1 MPFLTLNTDD
11 SQLAVYYNNIT
22 NNNVFSGTP
31 NNPNVTGTQK
41 PEIPN
46 ERFVDFDEGSIRGGL
61 VNAGIATAKDLI
73 RIGKF
78 ITGIDNIRGTTDLS
92 KTTFESA
99 AKGILFLTK
108 QAGLQLTNPRLE
120 WDRSNATPPFLG
132 GPTRQFT
139 GVGTLLSVGGN
150 AFGFHFDRAGLL
162 GIIRE
167 NQKYE
172 SITFKNNF
180 SDDGDNDIP
189 SEDSRNRLVRYLSA
203 ISDSKLKE
211 GNSVTLDSYFGGPES
226 VYGIGRT
233 RIRTVNDVRTTISVV
248 SDKLSS
254 LLNGFI
260 PLSNSTINKYG
271 EVPVIKSNPE
281 TNKIPSST
289 VINNSPFYN
298 KPKGGSKVD
307 KPGYTLENKYGVTG
321 GGNLDSINIINIV
334 DSKVFYKDNEGKNSN
349 NSVGAIDDKLKSS
362 TDGTFGEDLI
372 KFRLEFLNN
381 EEAGYK
387 SGTSVVPKTDVLAFR
402 AYLDNFDDGMSA
414 KWTSYRYM
422 GRGEDFYIYDGF
434 SRDIGV
440 AFTMHA
446 HTAEEMIPL
455 YTKLNYLLSTF
466 TPDYNS
472 QLKMRGNIGYLTVG
486 DYIYRQPGI
495 YTDVKVSGFFEGS
508 WQTGFKGIGDNNFGD
523 LELPRMLKISLSFK
537 PIQTFLPRKVNKAR
551 GADFVPF
558 IGRDLTAYPIK
569 TSPTSVNQ
577 ANSSGNTNGNGTSDN
592 SGASNTS
599 TTVTT
604 TNNNN
609 GTFTSNPQPSLGT
622 VVQARGRSSSVTQ
635 NNVPRINQS
644 GLNNPFR
651 DVFAQTGDLGGNGF
665 NASDFNNSSDL
676 IKVTSKGI
684 GTGGVEVVKILNNE
698 FECS

>member
-1 MPFLTLNTDD
+1 MPFLTLNTED

-22 NNNVFSGTP
+22 NNNVFSGTS

-46 ERFVDFDEGSIRGGL
+46 LRFVDFDDGLIRGGL

-78 ITGIDNIRGTTDLS
+78 ITGINNIKGTTDLS

-99 AKGILFLTK
+99 SKGILFLAK
-108 QAGLQLTNPRLE
+108 QVSLQLTNPRLE
-120 WDRSNATPPFLG
+120 WDRKNVIPPFLG

-139 GVGTLLSVGGN
+139 GVGTLLSVGGS
-150 AFGFHFDRAGLL
+150 AFGLHFDRAGLL
-162 GIIRE
+162 GKIRE
-167 NQKYE
+167 DQKYE
-172 SITFKNNF
+172 SVTIKNNF
-180 SDDGDNDIP
+180 SDEGDNDIP
-189 SEDSRNRLVRYLSA
+189 SSDSHNRLVRYLAA
-203 ISDSKLKE
+203 ISDSSLKE

-233 RIRTVNDVRTTISVV
+233 RVRTVDDVRTTISTV
-248 SDKLSS
+248 SDKLRTV
-254 LLNGFI
+254 LNGFI
-260 PLSNSTINKYG
+260 PLSNSIINNYG
-271 EVPVIKSNPE
+271 EYIVVESNPE
-281 TNKIPSST
+281 TNKIPSSK

-298 KPKGGSKVD
+298 KSSKVE

-321 GGNLDSINIINIV
+321 GGNLDSINVINIV
-334 DSKVFYKDNEGKNSN
+334 DSKVFYDDNKRENSN
-349 NSVGAIDDKLKSS
+349 TSKGAIDDKLKSS
-362 TDGTFGEDLI
+362 TDGIFGEDLI

-422 GRGEDFYIYDGF
+422 GRGEDFYVYDGF

-486 DYIYRQPGI
+486 DYIFRQPGI
-495 YTDVKVSGFFEGS
+495 YTDIKVSGFFEGS
-508 WQTGFKGIGDNNFGD
+508 WQTGLKGTGDNNFGD

-569 TSPTSVNQ
+569 KSSTSVNQ
-577 ANSSGNTNGNGTSDN
+577 ANSSGNTNGTGTSDN

-599 TTVTT
+599 TSVTT

-609 GTFTSNPQPSLGT
+609 GTFTSNPQPSPSIQ
-622 VVQARGRSSSVTQ
+622 VFRRSSVT
-635 NNVPRINQS
+635 NPTPPPRINQS
-644 GLNNPFR
+644 GLSGPFVGSFSQIEDINGESSNEFNPTNPDDLFR
-651 DVFAQTGDLGGNGF
+651 LGND
-665 NASDFNNSSDL
+665 AR
-676 IKVTSKGI
+676 GI
-684 GTGGVEVVKILNNE
+684 GNEDIKYIKISDHE
-698 FECS
+698 FKVP